1 MPKKINIGLNK
12 PVFVI
17 AEISANHNSSLSTAK
32 KMIVEAAKSG
42 VSAVKI
48 IQANGGVQDILDQ
61 KSL

>member
-1 MPKKINIGLNK
+1 LGVTTFLESSTCIIGTSRTI
-12 PVFVI
+12 PVD
-17 AEISANHNSSLSTAK
+17 L
-32 KMIVEAAKSG
+32 IVNDG